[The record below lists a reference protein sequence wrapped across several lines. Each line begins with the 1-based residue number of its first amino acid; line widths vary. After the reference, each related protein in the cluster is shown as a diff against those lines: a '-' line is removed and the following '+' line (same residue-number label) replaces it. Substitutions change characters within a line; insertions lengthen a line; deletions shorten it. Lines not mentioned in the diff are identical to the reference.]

1 VSAGYD
7 YDVAILSDLRY
18 PGGNSSSIVEE
29 VKAQAA
35 AGYTTALVHVH
46 AAHMG
51 RRRSFHHR
59 IIHTLSAGLAQL
71 ETTDRPLRV
80 RALLIRQPR
89 VFAEELLVWPSITA
103 DVVLLAVNQP
113 PFDGQHPIED
123 PYYDVAAVRDRLADL
138 FGTVTWAPIGPMV
151 RESLARTGVEVPLR
165 PLDWHNVLDVDE
177 WAADRSRRAGDRPV
191 IGRHSR
197 GHPTKWPDARE
208 DILAAYPDDPRV
220 LVRILGGADPA
231 IRILGRQPGNWTV
244 LPFGSVDP
252 ARFLSDIDFFVYFHH
267 PQWSEAFGRNC
278 IEAMASGAPAILP
291 PHFRELFGDAAI
303 YTDPGGVR
311 EVVDELYADDEAY
324 ASRAVLGQEFVEHGC
339 GFRTHVARLAEL
351 IGPPSGAS
359 AVPARPPRART
370 RVLCVSAEPF
380 GAGSTTRLRRVAARL
395 PPEVEPC
402 FLLASPAFGALS
414 REIDALCEHVRQD
427 DAPGPAAEARL
438 YDRTA
443 RTIARQSADAV
454 MVDGREPPSGVMRAA
469 LEAEVPLVW
478 MRPGEGGPE
487 RSSVGSGLGLALPDA
502 ALLQRR
508 TAALAAER
516 RVGAEDARARIREL
530 VGPADGRGLALLALG
545 ADERLVVVPRAHLAA
560 EVLLRRGCQVVV
572 PEFVVADGTVR
583 LPPGVIRAPLEPLC
597 DYLAAFDVAVI
608 HPGYTITQEVLG
620 AALPSLALPL
630 RRAGRVP
637 GHAVGD
643 RRRTAAAASRGLLLG
658 VEPVDGGAL
667 DGAVQE
673 LLRPERAA
681 ELHARC
687 AEEERADAAFDV
699 ARTVMELIER
709 RAGRTAEAI
718 GA

>member
-1 VSAGYD
+1 
-7 YDVAILSDLRY
+7 
-18 PGGNSSSIVEE
+18 
-29 VKAQAA
+29 
-35 AGYTTALVHVH
+35 
-46 AAHMG
+46 
-51 RRRSFHHR
+51 
-59 IIHTLSAGLAQL
+59 
-71 ETTDRPLRV
+71 
-80 RALLIRQPR
+80 
-89 VFAEELLVWPSITA
+89 
-103 DVVLLAVNQP
+103 
-113 PFDGQHPIED
+113 
-123 PYYDVAAVRDRLADL
+123 
-138 FGTVTWAPIGPMV
+138 
-151 RESLARTGVEVPLR
+151 
-165 PLDWHNVLDVDE
+165 
-177 WAADRSRRAGDRPV
+177 
-191 IGRHSR
+191 
-197 GHPTKWPDARE
+197 
-208 DILAAYPDDPRV
+208 
-220 LVRILGGADPA
+220 
-231 IRILGRQPGNWTV
+231 
-244 LPFGSVDP
+244 
-252 ARFLSDIDFFVYFHH
+252 
-267 PQWSEAFGRNC
+267 
-278 IEAMASGAPAILP
+278 
-291 PHFRELFGDAAI
+291 
-303 YTDPGGVR
+303 
-311 EVVDELYADDEAY
+311 
-324 ASRAVLGQEFVEHGC
+324 
-339 GFRTHVARLAEL
+339 
-351 IGPPSGAS
+351 
-359 AVPARPPRART
+359 
-370 RVLCVSAEPF
+370 
-380 GAGSTTRLRRVAARL
+380 
-395 PPEVEPC
+395 
-402 FLLASPAFGALS
+402 
-414 REIDALCEHVRQD
+414 
-427 DAPGPAAEARL
+427 
-438 YDRTA
+438 
-443 RTIARQSADAV
+443 
-454 MVDGREPPSGVMRAA
+454 
-469 LEAEVPLVW
+469 VPLVW

-508 TAALAAER
+508 TAALAADR

-709 RAGRTAEAI
+709 RAGRTAEAV